1 MTEASDDRNQIADE
15 RHERIS
21 DNAAL
26 GQQQPVPETVLV
38 EASGEGGV
46 AIGGSADNATIT
58 TNINKILPAPRAAL
72 TGKKNNVPDSGSENF
87 VGRDDTLTT
96 LHQQLSA
103 TNALAITA
111 INGMGG
117 IGKTELAKQYAR
129 TYAADYP
136 DGVCWVLVRDA
147 EVASQIVNFAVA
159 YLDLEVPEG
168 LALTA
173 QLAYCWNRWPGG
185 GRVLVVY
192 DDVPEYDRVKGALP
206 PEAGRFQV
214 LMTTRKQRLARRVQS
229 FRIEVL
235 GEEDALTLLRQI
247 VGAERTEAE
256 RAAAKA
262 ICKWVGYL
270 PLGLELLGCYL
281 EENPEV
287 TYQRLQQRLEDNRVK
302 TRALQDTYDGMTAER
317 GVIDAFELS
326 WEGLSEAARRVGCW
340 LSLFALAQI
349 PWTVAESATAESG
362 KEDLEYARNELVAR
376 SLLQRVEPG
385 VFQLHQ
391 LVREYFL
398 VKLAQR
404 EDADGLKR
412 AYCQLMVSLAKQMP
426 STPTQELLLR
436 MTPVMPHIAEAATRW
451 QDWLGNEENELS
463 WPFVS
468 MARFYEGQGAYAQ
481 AEPWYESC
489 LTATK
494 SRFGDDHPNVATS
507 LNNLASLYESQGR
520 YEAAE
525 PLFQD
530 ALALLRKL
538 LGDDH
543 PNVATS
549 LNN

>member
-1 MTEASDDRNQIADE
+1 MVEASDDRNQIAGE
-15 RHERIS
+15 GRERIS

-26 GQQQPVPETVLV
+26 GQQQPLPETVLV

-117 IGKTELAKQYAR
+117 IGKTELARQYAR

-235 GEEDALTLLRQI
+235 SEEDALTLLRQI

-287 TYQRLQQRLEDNRVK
+287 TYQRLQQRLEDTRVK
-302 TRALQDTYDGMTAER
+302 TRALQ
-317 GVIDAFELS
+317 
-326 WEGLSEAARRVGCW
+326 
-340 LSLFALAQI
+340 
-349 PWTVAESATAESG
+349 
-362 KEDLEYARNELVAR
+362 
-376 SLLQRVEPG
+376 
-385 VFQLHQ
+385 
-391 LVREYFL
+391 
-398 VKLAQR
+398 
-404 EDADGLKR
+404 
-412 AYCQLMVSLAKQMP
+412 
-426 STPTQELLLR
+426 
-436 MTPVMPHIAEAATRW
+436 
-451 QDWLGNEENELS
+451 
-463 WPFVS
+463 
-468 MARFYEGQGAYAQ
+468 
-481 AEPWYESC
+481 
-489 LTATK
+489 
-494 SRFGDDHPNVATS
+494 
-507 LNNLASLYESQGR
+507 
-520 YEAAE
+520 
-525 PLFQD
+525 
-530 ALALLRKL
+530 
-538 LGDDH
+538 
-543 PNVATS
+543 
-549 LNN
+549 